1 MSINNE
7 SKQYRLSWTVESKDE
22 GKLLRNF
29 LNEHKISKKGLTAI
43 KYRGGELSVNGKVV
57 TVRYPLHEG
66 DIVEVVFPLEEISL
80 GLIPEKLPLVIR
92 YEDESIIILAK
103 PAYQSTIPSRERPR
117 GSLANAL
124 AGYYESKDVASTVH
138 VVTRLDRNTSGLVL
152 IAKHS
157 HIHHLLSAQQKA
169 GLITRTYQAIA
180 EGQLEEASGRIE
192 APIGR
197 NPESIITRM
206 VRDDGKYAC
215 TLYRVIQSSPTI
227 SYVELQLLTGRTHQI
242 RVHMAHIG
250 HPLAGDDLYGGTT
263 TLIPRQALHCAK
275 IEFSHPLTG
284 DRMTFEESAPGDF
297 QALLNR

>member
-1 MSINNE
+1 MSTNNE
-7 SKQYRLSWTVESKDE
+7 SKQFRLSWTVESKDE

-29 LNEHKISKKGLTAI
+29 LNEHKISKKGLTSI

-169 GLITRTYQAIA
+169 ALITRTYQAIA
-180 EGQLEEASGRIE
+180 EGQLEEESGRIE

-206 VRDDGKYAC
+206 VREDGKYAC
-215 TLYRVIQSSPTI
+215 TLYRVIQSSPII
-227 SYVELQLLTGRTHQI
+227 SYLELQLLTGRTHQI

-275 IEFSHPLTG
+275 IEFTHPLTG
-284 DRMTFEESAPGDF
+284 DRMTFEEPAPGDF
-297 QALLNR
+297 QELLNR